1 MPIGCFAVHQNNQ
14 LWLRGLVADPDGSKV
29 IYDEMTGAAADGEKM
44 GVELAE
50 KLLAAGADK
59 ILKAVYDNQ

>member
-1 MPIGCFAVHQNNQ
+1 M
-14 LWLRGLVADPDGSKV
+14 ADPDGSKV

-59 ILKAVYDNQ
+59 ILKAVYDYQ